1 MGAAVAPPR
10 PVCRSS
16 RCRHRAG
23 FSCSAAC
30 WARAWRPLLASVHAA
45 RASRLRRF
53 RRARVALYHP
63 FVAACIFDELAR
75 ASTRQDAPTHPACET
90 AAAWLLPPPLHAA
103 LAHRL
108 TATQGG
114 CSPSRQ
120 RTPTAY
126 AVRRGACAPLHLTP
140 SESHPGPL
148 TRVKVSSK

>member
-1 MGAAVAPPR
+1 M
-10 PVCRSS
+10 
-16 RCRHRAG
+16 
-23 FSCSAAC
+23 
-30 WARAWRPLLASVHAA
+30 
-45 RASRLRRF
+45 
-53 RRARVALYHP
+53 ALYHP
-63 FVAACIFDELAR
+63 LVAASIFDELAR

-148 TRVKVSSK
+148 TRVKVSK